1 MSRFLKYL
9 NISIDSNTPLDI
21 IQGGQIIDGLQAIY
35 EDMPDGSKK
44 DNFASMIGETA
55 SILIKRIN
63 EMSSLATEQAKKELE
78 EMEKQS
84 EQKKDIE
91 AKQIVQELENRPNPV
106 QDTSL
111 DDVDPPIENGAI
123 PTTDEDNTEN
133 TELQDLINTIHNLKF

>member
-1 MSRFLKYL
+1 MSRFLNYL
-9 NISIDSNTPLDI
+9 NISIDSNTPMDI

-35 EDMPDGSKK
+35 EDIPEGVRK

-63 EMSSLATEQAKKELE
+63 EMSSVTTPQATRELE
-78 EMEKQS
+78 EIERQR
-84 EQKKDIE
+84 EQNE
-91 AKQIVQELENRPNPV
+91 ANQITQELENRPNPA

-111 DDVDPPIENGAI
+111 DDVDPPIDRGGN
-123 PTTDEDNTEN
+123 PPTDEDNTTN

>member
-9 NISIDSNTPLDI
+9 NISIDSNTPMDI

-35 EDMPDGSKK
+35 EDMPDGAKK

-63 EMSSLATEQAKKELE
+63 EMSAVTTEQSKKELE
-78 EMEKQS
+78 EIQAQNEK
-84 EQKKDIE
+84 EGL
-91 AKQIVQELENRPNPV
+91 QELEEIIKELKKRPNPV